1 MLENRQQTGFNT
13 YCPGHGLLVYHVD
26 GTWIGN
32 HDASNDINNDSHQ
45 GMFPMSA
52 VATTANGVSLSS
64 ANKIDVSGCPFPG
77 TSSKTTFS
85 DTSTPNSK
93 SWAAVNTAK
102 PLLNITETAGVI
114 NLNFISAAATL
125 TVSQTTL
132 TGFTYSEGSGPSAN
146 QTYTLS
152 GANLSG
158 TGNITVTGSTN
169 YEVSTDGSTFAASVT
184 YPYAS
189 GIITGQP
196 KNVYVRLKSGLSAGN
211 YNSQIITNAGGT
223 ATTVNVTCSGTVT
236 TPDVTPPTVSS
247 FSPIDG
253 ATGVVLTSNLVLTF
267 NENVQVG
274 TAGNIVIYNSGGTVF
289 ETIPYND
296 SRITFSTNTVTI
308 NPTASFVVDASY
320 YVQISNTA
328 IRDLAGNA
336 YAGISNTTTWNFT
349 AASVTYC
356 TSNGN
361 GTDTY
366 LAVIRNVTFGT
377 INNSTAL
384 EDNAYSDFTA
394 QTTNLTQGSSVN
406 LSVSLATDGNYTYNC
421 AVWIDWNKD
430 GDFADASES
439 YSLGTVTNSDLG
451 TTSLSPLSI
460 TVPTIATGTTR
471 MRVSSKYNAAPTSCE
486 TSFDGEVEDYTVN
499 VQSAVATPILTVSA
513 STLTGFTYVSGA
525 GPSTSQTYN
534 LSGADLT
541 GFPSNITVTASTNY
555 EVSTDNSTFAASV
568 NVAYTSATLNST
580 AIYVRLK
587 AGLAIASYNSEIVAN
602 AGGGATTVNVA
613 CSGTVT
619 APVTPTLTLSTSTLS
634 GFTYVSGSGPSTSQ
648 TYNLSGADLTGFP
661 SNITVTGSINYEV
674 STDNSTFAASVNVA
688 YTSATL
694 NSTAIYVRL
703 KAGLAIASYNSEIV
717 ANVGGGAS
725 TVNVTCSGTVTS
737 LAYCT
742 AASLN
747 TDEYISN
754 VILGTISNASDVTT
768 YSDFTAYST
777 DLAIYSTTSISVE
790 IVSSYATDQILIWID
805 WNSDAD
811 FDDAGETILTSDVN
825 GTNGNLY
832 TTNVVVPADAV
843 VGNTRMRIRLHD
855 TGYGPNATSCGTSDW
870 GEVEDYT
877 INVISNA
884 AISSSV
890 SSLSGFG
897 YEFGSSISASQS
909 FNLSGSSL
917 LSAPGNVV
925 VTAPSNYEVSTDDV
939 TFSASV
945 NVAYSSQ
952 DLSSTPI
959 YVRLKT
965 GLSVALYSN
974 EDVVCSGGGA
984 SSINVTCNGEVTSAA
999 TTACATDLIISEYH
1013 EPSIGNN
1020 KGVEVYNKTGNPVDL
1035 SNYWIGT
1042 IVNGGTDVEA
1052 SINLSGTLNDGE
1064 TVCIYN
1070 DADLDANFRLKGNV
1084 NITWASATWNGDDAI
1099 YLLKGGNTA
1108 AFIIDAI
1115 GTLPTV
1121 VDPGSAFIDNGI
1133 STLNSSLVRNST
1145 VTSPTTTWSGLEWTA
1160 SAAGTYTDWG
1170 IHTMNCDVVGTEEI
1184 EISNNIT
1191 VYPNPTSGKVNIKF
1205 ENLNSDTKINI
1216 FDLTGKSIIEREISA
1231 KTSITEIDLSKFT
1244 KGVYLIKVSNFEN
1257 VRIEKI
1263 IVD

>member
-1 MLENRQQTGFNT
+1 
-13 YCPGHGLLVYHVD
+13 
-26 GTWIGN
+26 
-32 HDASNDINNDSHQ
+32 
-45 GMFPMSA
+45 
-52 VATTANGVSLSS
+52 
-64 ANKIDVSGCPFPG
+64 
-77 TSSKTTFS
+77 
-85 DTSTPNSK
+85 
-93 SWAAVNTAK
+93 
-102 PLLNITETAGVI
+102 
-114 NLNFISAAATL
+114 
-125 TVSQTTL
+125 
-132 TGFTYSEGSGPSAN
+132 
-146 QTYTLS
+146 
-152 GANLSG
+152 
-158 TGNITVTGSTN
+158 
-169 YEVSTDGSTFAASVT
+169 
-184 YPYAS
+184 
-189 GIITGQP
+189 
-196 KNVYVRLKSGLSAGN
+196 
-211 YNSQIITNAGGT
+211 
-223 ATTVNVTCSGTVT
+223 
-236 TPDVTPPTVSS
+236 
-247 FSPIDG
+247 
-253 ATGVVLTSNLVLTF
+253 LTF

-602 AGGGATTVNVA
+602 
-613 CSGTVT
+613 
-619 APVTPTLTLSTSTLS
+619 
-634 GFTYVSGSGPSTSQ
+634 
-648 TYNLSGADLTGFP
+648 
-661 SNITVTGSINYEV
+661 
-674 STDNSTFAASVNVA
+674 
-688 YTSATL
+688 
-694 NSTAIYVRL
+694 
-703 KAGLAIASYNSEIV
+703 
-717 ANVGGGAS
+717 VGGGAS

-843 VGNTRMRIRLHD
+843 VGNTRMRIRL
-855 TGYGPNATSCGTSDW
+855 NLLQTS
-870 GEVEDYT
+870 T
-877 INVISNA
+877 I
-884 AISSSV
+884 
-890 SSLSGFG
+890 
-897 YEFGSSISASQS
+897 
-909 FNLSGSSL
+909 
-917 LSAPGNVV
+917 
-925 VTAPSNYEVSTDDV
+925 
-939 TFSASV
+939 
-945 NVAYSSQ
+945 
-952 DLSSTPI
+952 
-959 YVRLKT
+959 LK
-965 GLSVALYSN
+965 
-974 EDVVCSGGGA
+974 
-984 SSINVTCNGEVTSAA
+984 
-999 TTACATDLIISEYH
+999 
-1013 EPSIGNN
+1013 
-1020 KGVEVYNKTGNPVDL
+1020 
-1035 SNYWIGT
+1035 
-1042 IVNGGTDVEA
+1042 
-1052 SINLSGTLNDGE
+1052 
-1064 TVCIYN
+1064 
-1070 DADLDANFRLKGNV
+1070 
-1084 NITWASATWNGDDAI
+1084 
-1099 YLLKGGNTA
+1099 
-1108 AFIIDAI
+1108 
-1115 GTLPTV
+1115 
-1121 VDPGSAFIDNGI
+1121 
-1133 STLNSSLVRNST
+1133 
-1145 VTSPTTTWSGLEWTA
+1145 
-1160 SAAGTYTDWG
+1160 
-1170 IHTMNCDVVGTEEI
+1170 
-1184 EISNNIT
+1184 
-1191 VYPNPTSGKVNIKF
+1191 KVNIPF
-1205 ENLNSDTKINI
+1205 MFLYTQA
-1216 FDLTGKSIIEREISA
+1216 LV
-1231 KTSITEIDLSKFT
+1231 SKVDPQYRS
-1244 KGVYLIKVSNFEN
+1244 GYGNN
-1257 VRIEKI
+1257 VF
-1263 IVD
+1263 